1 MSLNPLAETANETIR
16 RDCPALAEMLSRLG
30 RAYFFP
36 KGILSQSA
44 EAKQQAHRYN
54 ATIGT
59 ATEGGEA
66 MHLGCIDECFAD
78 DLAPDELYPY
88 APSQGLP
95 ALRQAW
101 RERQHALTPS
111 LAQATTSL
119 PVVTNALTHGLSL
132 VGELFLDPGDEV
144 LLPDKLWG
152 NYRLTFAVRREARL
166 STFPFFDDQLR
177 GFDVGAFEQALQ
189 ERVGNKLMV
198 ILNFPNNPT
207 GYALSRT
214 EARGV
219 VAALTRAAEAGTRII
234 AVCDDAYYGM
244 FYDDDCETES
254 LFGPLASAHENILA
268 VKCDGATKEMF
279 VWGLRVG
286 FLTYATRNGTET
298 AYTALEQKTAGAIRA
313 GISNVTRPGQA
324 MVLRALRHPEFDAQ
338 VAAKVACLRERC
350 AAVAQAVGDPQYADC
365 WDVYPFNAGY
375 FMCLRLKGVD
385 AEQLRLH
392 LLAEH
397 GLGTISLGQTD
408 LRIAFSCLERD
419 AIPDV
424 FARIAAGVRALR

>member
-1 MSLNPLAETANETIR
+1 MSLNPLAQTANESIR
-16 RDCPALAEMLSRLG
+16 RDCPALAGMLSRLG
-30 RAYFFP
+30 RACFFP

-44 EAKQQAHRYN
+44 EAKQQADRYN

-59 ATEGGEA
+59 ATEGGQA
-66 MHLGCIDECFAD
+66 MHLACIDECFAD
-78 DLAPDELYPY
+78 DLSPDELYPY

-101 RERQHALTPS
+101 RERQQSQTPS
-111 LAQATTSL
+111 LARATTSL

-214 EARGV
+214 EAQGV

-286 FLTYATRNGTET
+286 FLTYATRNGTEA

-324 MVLRALRHPEFDAQ
+324 VVLRALRHPAFNEQ
-338 VAAKVACLRERC
+338 VAAKVACLSERC
-350 AAVAQAVGDPQYADC
+350 AAVAQAVRDPQYADC

-375 FMCLRLKGVD
+375 FMCLRLKEVD

-397 GLGTISLGQTD
+397 GLGTISLGATD
-408 LRIAFSCLERD
+408 LRIAFSCLECD